1 MKTPSIDALIIAAGD
16 LPPAPL
22 VRKLTRKA
30 GLVVCADGGARH
42 AMRLGITP
50 DVILGDLDSL
60 GRAARRHFRALPVI
74 FISDQDSTDLEKA
87 VEFCIGRHF
96 RSIHAVGTF
105 GSRIDHTTGSLG
117 CFRKFAPRIL
127 LTLYDRE
134 GVLSLLP
141 RRARFETAK
150 GERLSLIPL
159 ERSEGI
165 TTKNLRYALKDGV
178 LELGVR
184 EGISNEATAATAAV
198 SYRKG
203 TLLLYRFHRAAKPRG
218 RRS

>member
-1 MKTPSIDALIIAAGD
+1 MHALIIASGD
-16 LPPAPL
+16 LPRSSL
-22 VRKLTRKA
+22 VRKLARSA

-50 DVILGDLDSL
+50 DAILGDLDSL
-60 GRAARRHFRALPVI
+60 SRAARRHFRDVPVI
-74 FISDQDSTDLEKA
+74 FIADQDSTDLEKA
-87 VEFCIGRHF
+87 VGFCLGRNF
-96 RSIHAVGTF
+96 RSVHAVGTF

-117 CFRKFAPRIL
+117 CFRKFAPGVL
-127 LTLYDRE
+127 LTLHDRE
-134 GVLSLLP
+134 GSLSLLP
-141 RRARFETAK
+141 RRSRLKTAK

-165 TTKNLRYALKDGV
+165 TTKNLRYALKDEV

-184 EGISNEATAATAAV
+184 EGISNEAMGATVAL

-203 TLLLYRFHRAAKPRG
+203 TLLVYRFHGRAEPKG